1 MAAKD
6 LFHQAVKIGL
16 EKEQW
21 VVTDPFKLDV
31 GGTKFE
37 IDLGAERLLAADRDK
52 EKIAVEVK
60 TFLSD
65 SPLTDYHAAL
75 GQFLN
80 YHLALELKEP
90 DRLLYLAVP
99 VAVHESF
106 FQREFAQISVERYQ
120 ISRLV
125 YDPIEEVIVQWLKL

>member
-6 LFHQAVKIGL
+6 RFHNAVRVAL

-21 VVTDPFKLDV
+21 VITDDPLRLDV

-37 IDLGAERLLAADRDK
+37 IDLGAEQLLGAERGE
-52 EKIAVEVK
+52 EKIAVEIK
-60 TFLSD
+60 TFLND

-80 YHLALELKEP
+80 YRLALEVRES
-90 DRLLYLAVP
+90 RRILYLAVP
-99 VAVHESF
+99 TLAYDAF
-106 FQREFAQISVERYQ
+106 FKREFSQISLERYE
-120 ISRLV
+120 IKLIV
-125 YDPIEEVIVQWLKL
+125 YDPNQEIIVQWKN

>member
-6 LFHQAVKIGL
+6 RFHATVKNAL

-21 VVTDPFKLDV
+21 VITDDPLRLET

-37 IDLGAERLLAADRDK
+37 IDLGAEQLLAANRGT

-60 TFLSD
+60 SFLND

-80 YHLALELKEP
+80 YRLALNKLEP
-90 DRLLYLAVP
+90 DRTLYLAIP
-99 VAVHESF
+99 VISYEAF
-106 FQREFAQISVERYQ
+106 FQREFAQSSLEFYQ
-120 ISRLV
+120 VSQII
-125 YDPIEEVIVQWLKL
+125 YDPALEAITRWIS

>member
-6 LFHQAVKIGL
+6 LFHEAVKIGL
-16 EKEQW
+16 QKEQW
-21 VVTDPFKLDV
+21 IVTDPFKLDV

-37 IDLGAERLLAADRDK
+37 IDLGAERLLAAERAE
-52 EKIAVEVK
+52 EKIAVEIK
-60 TFLSD
+60 TFLGD

-80 YHLALELKEP
+80 YRLALELKDL
-90 DRLLYLAVP
+90 DRLLYLAIP
-99 VAVHESF
+99 IAVHESF

-120 ISRLV
+120 ISRLI
-125 YDPIEEVIVQWLKL
+125 YNPDQEVIVKWITL

>member
-6 LFHQAVKIGL
+6 RFHQTVKTAL

-21 VVTDPFKLDV
+21 IVTDDPLRLET

-37 IDLGAERLLAADRDK
+37 IDLGAERLLIAERGS

-60 TFLSD
+60 SFLGD

-80 YHLALELKEP
+80 YQLVLEKVDP
-90 DRLLYLAVP
+90 DRTLYLAIP
-99 VAVHESF
+99 QKSYSAF
-106 FQREFAQISVERYQ
+106 FQREFAQLSLERY
-120 ISRLV
+120 SVRLLV
-125 YDPIEEVIVQWLKL
+125 YDPAREVILEWKS

>member
-6 LFHQAVKIGL
+6 LFHQAVKVGL

-65 SPLTDYHAAL
+65 LKCTPLSRHKK
-75 GQFLN
+75 
-80 YHLALELKEP
+80 LKYK
-90 DRLLYLAVP
+90 RVSCK
-99 VAVHESF
+99 V
-106 FQREFAQISVERYQ
+106 
-120 ISRLV
+120 
-125 YDPIEEVIVQWLKL
+125 